1 MGQGEDSEGA
11 ERDREKKSRRG
22 RGGEEEKEYRKRMI
36 YLKITCE
43 NSAKLK
49 LCFSV
54 RGCSL
59 KTNPTLLLEPYSLT
73 SMLEPVQDSVT
84 PVCTPS
90 SQRRQTHIPQGRHTF
105 PSSRDA
111 LEDTDSGPL
120 SLVE

>member
-1 MGQGEDSEGA
+1 MGQGEDR
-11 ERDREKKSRRG
+11 ERAGRVREKKSGRG
-22 RGGEEEKEYRKRMI
+22 RGGKEKEYRKRMI
-36 YLKITCE
+36 YLKITRE

-49 LCFSV
+49 LYFSV

-59 KTNPTLLLEPYSLT
+59 RTNPTLLMEPYSLT

-84 PVCTPS
+84 PLCTPS
-90 SQRRQTHIPQGRHTF
+90 SQRRQTHIPQERHF